1 MRYELLLQTM
11 TPGTPYEAARVDAL
25 LSERQ
30 VSARPDGVRVWRLR
44 SGEVEVG
51 ELREGGQV
59 VATELRVPLSDR
71 PDLMR
76 ELLGEAAALATAA
89 GARLVDPQLG
99 RSLAATDDG
108 VVVEQYGRTA
118 RYAAEVAGLPEAM
131 GTGSY
136 AATSQESR
144 GFQPSGRF
152 FLIAIGVFFALYLVV
167 DSLLSKLN
175 GS

>member
-25 LSERQ
+25 LSERG
-30 VSARPDGVRVWRLR
+30 VVVRPDGVRRWSFKYGDVDI
-44 SGEVEVG
+44 G

-76 ELLGEAAALATAA
+76 EVTEAAAALANEA

-99 RSLAATDDG
+99 RALTGKDDAG
-108 VVVEQYGRTA
+108 VMEQYARTA
-118 RYAAEVAGLPEAM
+118 RYAGEVAGVPEALGASGYSM
-131 GTGSY
+131 ETQG
-136 AATSQESR
+136 SR
-144 GFQPSGRF
+144 GFQPSTRMV
-152 FLIAIGVFFALYLVV
+152 LIAIGIFVALYLVV
-167 DSLLSKLN
+167 DSLVSQLG